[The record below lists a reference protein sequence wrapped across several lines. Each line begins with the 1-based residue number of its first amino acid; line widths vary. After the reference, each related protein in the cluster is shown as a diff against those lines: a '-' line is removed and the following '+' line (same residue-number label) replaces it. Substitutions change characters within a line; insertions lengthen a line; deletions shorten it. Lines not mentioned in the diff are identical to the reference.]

1 MEYKKHYSVMLE
13 ELVTYVAP
21 QSNENQLILDLTFGG
36 GGHTVELAKRYPQ
49 AKILAVDQDP
59 EAFENGQKRIK
70 EEGLED
76 RIDLRKGNFSNV
88 IQIHELEK
96 DSLDGVIADLGVS
109 SHHFDSPERGFSFRF
124 EGPLDMRMDVDN
136 TEITAADVLNDF
148 SAKEIEE
155 ILSSYAQERF
165 SRRIAENIVEKRKEE
180 KFENTK
186 QLENLVFHCYPKKMR
201 FGKTH
206 PATKTFQA
214 LRIYVNRELDV
225 ISETIPQLID
235 YIKPG
240 GSFAIISFHSLEDRI
255 VKTEFRKMAKE
266 MGIVDLISKKPLLPT
281 ENEIIENSRSRSA
294 KLRVVKKKS

>member
-1 MEYKKHYSVMLE
+1 MLE

-76 RIDLRKGNFSNV
+76 RIDLRRGNFSNV